1 MKVLVTVKPG
11 SSKEEIVETIG
22 ENGERSLTIW
32 THARAHDNEA
42 NKKVIE
48 LVSDY
53 YHVPKTSLKLVRGE
67 TSRNKVFEV

>member
-1 MKVLVTVKPG
+1 MRVLVTVKPG
-11 SSKEEIVETIG
+11 SSKEEIVETID
-22 ENGERSLTIW
+22 ENGERSLMIW

-48 LVSDY
+48 LVSEF
-53 YHVPKTSLKLVRGE
+53 YHVPKTSLKLIRGE